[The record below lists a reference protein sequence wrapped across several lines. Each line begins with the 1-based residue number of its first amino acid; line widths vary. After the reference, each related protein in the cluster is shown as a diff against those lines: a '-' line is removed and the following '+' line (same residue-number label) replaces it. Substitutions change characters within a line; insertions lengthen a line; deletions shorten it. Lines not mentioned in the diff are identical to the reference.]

1 MSAGSFVGAL
11 AAGFISDKLGRKW
24 SLEIASAVWIVG
36 SVIQL
41 SSQNVAQLIVG
52 RVINGLTGS
61 SPPVLLRVL
70 LKVRANIY

>member
-11 AAGFISDKLGRKW
+11 GAGWLSDKLGRKRAV
-24 SLEIASAVWIVG
+24 EIAAAVWIIG

-52 RVINGLTGS
+52 RIINGLTGS
-61 SPPVLLRVL
+61 SQVSSNFGHLS
-70 LKVRANIY
+70 

>member
-11 AAGFISDKLGRKW
+11 GAGFLSDKLGRKW
-24 SLEIASAVWIVG
+24 SLEIASVIWIIG

-61 SPPVLLRVL
+61 YLDSSSTLMVQ
-70 LKVRANIY
+70 ANIVE